1 MKLHVVHLHAV
12 PLKIPENYHIC
23 SKFSFVCASVL
34 LNIDVFTFA

>member
-12 PLKIPENYHIC
+12 PLKIPENHIC